1 MKLTKETQTLVKN
14 FASINMNLLIKQG
27 NKLSTKNEGNNVF
40 AEATVTE
47 AFPQDFGIYD
57 VNEFLGV
64 VSLFEDPEFTFNNDI
79 VEVKQG
85 KNVIKYKAADATTLK
100 APSKSI
106 AFPEEEGN
114 INFKLSASDL
124 DNIIRSASILKVH
137 DLSISG
143 DGSTVTARV
152 FDNKNPL
159 SNKFEIDL
167 GETTRKFNAF
177 LKVENLKMLPSSYE
191 VSIAK
196 MKICRFKHTSTDLA
210 YYVAVETGS
219 TAE

>member
-1 MKLTKETQTLVKN
+1 MKLTKETQNLVKN

-27 NKLSTKNEGNNVF
+27 TKLSTKNEGNNVF

-64 VSLFEDPEFTFNNDI
+64 VSLFEDPDFTFNDDI

-85 KNVIKYKAADATTLK
+85 KNIIKYKAADVNTLK
-100 APSKSI
+100 APTKSI
-106 AFPEEEGN
+106 AFPEDETN
-114 INFKLSASDL
+114 ISFKLTASDL
-124 DNIIRSASILKVH
+124 DNIIRSANILKVS
-137 DLSISG
+137 DVSISG
-143 DGSTVTARV
+143 DGSNVTALV

-159 SNKFEIDL
+159 CNKFEIDL
-167 GETTRKFNAF
+167 GATDRKFIAY
-177 LKVENLKMLPSSYE
+177 LKVENLKMLPGAYD
-191 VSIAK
+191 VTIAK
-196 MKICRFKHTSTDLA
+196 MKICRFKNTSAELA

>member
-1 MKLTKETQTLVKN
+1 MKLSKETQTLVKN
-14 FASINMNLLIKQG
+14 FASINMNLLLKQG
-27 NKLSTKNEGNNVF
+27 NKISTKNEGNNVF

-47 AFPQDFGIYD
+47 TFPQDFGIYD
-57 VNEFLGV
+57 LNEFLGV
-64 VSLFEDPEFTFNNDI
+64 VSLFEDPDFTFNNDI

-85 KNVIKYKAADATTLK
+85 KNVIKYKAADANTLK

-106 AFPEEEGN
+106 AFPEEDSN
-114 INFKLSASDL
+114 IKFNLTASDL
-124 DNIIRSASILKVH
+124 DNIIRSASILKVN
-137 DLSISG
+137 DVSISG
-143 DGSTVTARV
+143 DGSLVTASV

-167 GETTRKFNAF
+167 GSTDRKFTAY
-177 LKVENLKMLPSSYE
+177 LKVENLKMLPASYE

-196 MKICRFKHTSTDLA
+196 MKICRFKHTKVDIA